1 MLDKCRCGTYTLNIK
16 INKAILRNA
25 FKMIKMK
32 MKMKD

>member
-16 INKAILRNA
+16 LNEAILRSV

-32 MKMKD
+32 MKD